1 MLSSVLKNLSILK
14 KFLFINSIVFLI
26 IGFGTIFYLKTVQ
39 PNLIKKK
46 TANHIQII
54 NNTIDHIRRLDIKF
68 NENDIRKFLFSTRF
82 LFQNLDRVLFFDN
95 EFNLIGDTDTL
106 DLDPRSFSRS
116 SNIVEEE
123 NLDKKKKNIKKNI
136 TKKNK
141 NKKIY
146 LKDFLK
152 SYSSSKDLGKPYM
165 YTEETYNQFLL
176 TTIKN
181 VNVNGNNI
189 GYLAI
194 SENANEIRT
203 AINERKSFVI
213 RTALLVVI
221 AILIFSLV
229 LNRYFLKPIKN
240 LVSYT
245 KVIKEK
251 SKKISNIEI
260 LKKRNDEIGTLSK
273 SLDDMTKDLY
283 NRINVAE
290 NFSRDL
296 VHEIRNPLASLKSA
310 SEIIIETEDQEK
322 REKLVKIL
330 THDVERIERLITDY
344 SQMLKDEVALSTEEM
359 NKIDLKSIV
368 QSVVDDFNNI
378 YITKRGIKVNL
389 NIDEK
394 IKDFNILGIENRIE
408 QILANL
414 LDNAISFSKDNQ
426 KVTVEIQKDMN
437 DKVVLRVIDQ
447 GQGFKEKKL
456 NKIFDRFY
464 SNRPDK
470 FGEHSGLGLN
480 IVKNLVELH
489 GGIIAASNNPG
500 DIGARIEISFPKA

>member
-1 MLSSVLKNLSILK
+1 M
-14 KFLFINSIVFLI
+14 
-26 IGFGTIFYLKTVQ
+26 
-39 PNLIKKK
+39 
-46 TANHIQII
+46 
-54 NNTIDHIRRLDIKF
+54 
-68 NENDIRKFLFSTRF
+68 
-82 LFQNLDRVLFFDN
+82 
-95 EFNLIGDTDTL
+95 
-106 DLDPRSFSRS
+106 
-116 SNIVEEE
+116 
-123 NLDKKKKNIKKNI
+123 
-136 TKKNK
+136 
-141 NKKIY
+141 
-146 LKDFLK
+146 
-152 SYSSSKDLGKPYM
+152 
-165 YTEETYNQFLL
+165 
-176 TTIKN
+176 
-181 VNVNGNNI
+181 
-189 GYLAI
+189 
-194 SENANEIRT
+194 
-203 AINERKSFVI
+203 
-213 RTALLVVI
+213 
-221 AILIFSLV
+221 

-240 LVSYT
+240 LVNYT

-310 SEIIIETEDQEK
+310 SEIIIETEDQNK

-344 SQMLKDEVALSTEEM
+344 SQILKDEVALSTEEM

-378 YITKRGIKVNL
+378 YISKRGIKVHL

-414 LDNAISFSKDNQ
+414 LDNAISFSRDNQ
-426 KVTVEIQKDMN
+426 KVIVEVLKNQD
-437 DKVVLRVIDQ
+437 DKVVLRVIDE
-447 GQGFKEKKL
+447 GLGFKEKKL
-456 NKIFDRFY
+456 DKIFDRFY

-489 GGIIAASNNPG
+489 GGIIAASNNP
-500 DIGARIEISFPKA
+500 DNIGARIEISFPKV